1 MSFTNTF
8 HSDIFRVETVELE
21 GQPESFVRGGRNLF
35 PLIPRALQGI
45 QTIGVIGWGS
55 QGPAQAQNL
64 RESLA
69 GTPIRVVVGLR
80 EGSSSFEEARA
91 AGFNEADGTLGEMFD
106 VIRGSDLVL
115 LLIADAAQAEL
126 YPQIF
131 AALRP
136 GTTLGLSHGFLL
148 AHLRNM
154 GDYFPSQNNI
164 IAVCPKGMG
173 PSVRR
178 LYEQGRDVNGAGINT
193 SFAVE
198 QDIDGRATDI
208 ALAWSVGL
216 GAPYTFKTTM
226 QSEYLSDIFGERAI
240 LLGAVHGIVESLYR
254 RNVAEGFSEEE
265 AFDQACESITG
276 PISRT
281 ISRDGILSVYQGLQ
295 GSERQEFDRAY
306 AATYGA
312 VQGLL
317 AEIYDEVASGNE
329 IRSVVMAGQRLKQYP
344 MGEIDGSRMWN
355 VGARVRKAR
364 DRHNTE
370 VNPFTAGVF
379 CGAMMAQ
386 IDLLLDRGHP
396 YSEIANESVI
406 EAVDSLLPY
415 MHARGVAYMVDNC
428 STTARLGARK
438 WGPRFDAQLTQIG
451 YPAADSR
458 KSQEASSIER
468 FRNHPIHRIIKTL
481 ATMRPSV
488 DISVQ

>member
-8 HSDIFRVETVELE
+8 TSEVFPVETVELE
-21 GQPESFVRGGRNLF
+21 GQPESFVRGGRHLF
-35 PLIPRALQGI
+35 PLLPKALRGI

-69 GTPIRVVVGLR
+69 GTPTRVVVGLR
-80 EGSSSFEEARA
+80 SGSSSMDQARA
-91 AGFNEADGTLGEMFD
+91 AGFNEADGTLDEMFD
-106 VIRGSDLVL
+106 VIARSDLVL
-115 LLIADAAQAEL
+115 LLIADAAQAAL

-131 AALRP
+131 AELRP

-148 AHLRNM
+148 GHLRNV
-154 GDYFPSQNNI
+154 GDTFPPNVNV

-178 LYEQGRDVNGAGINT
+178 LYEQGREINGAGINT

-208 ALAWSVGL
+208 ALAWSVAL

-254 RNVAEGFSEEE
+254 RYVAEGFSEQE
-265 AFDQACESITG
+265 AFDHACESVTG
-276 PISRT
+276 PIAHT
-281 ISRDGILSVYQGLQ
+281 ISRDGMLGVYDGLH
-295 GSERQEFDRAY
+295 GGERQEFDRAY
-306 AATYGA
+306 TATYQA
-312 VQGLL
+312 VKGLL
-317 AEIYDEVASGNE
+317 VEIYEEVQSGNE
-329 IRSVVMAGQRLKQYP
+329 IRSVVLAGHRLKEFP
-344 MGEIDGSRMWN
+344 LGEIDGSRMWK
-355 VGARVRKAR
+355 VGAEVRQQR
-364 DRHNTE
+364 SSRQSE
-370 VNPFTAGVF
+370 VHPFTAGVF

-386 IDLLLDRGHP
+386 IDVLLDQGHP

-451 YPAADSR
+451 YPSADEHRASD
-458 KSQEASSIER
+458 ASSIEA
-468 FRNHPIHRIIKTL
+468 FRGHAVHRILKTL
-481 ATMRPSV
+481 AGMRPSV